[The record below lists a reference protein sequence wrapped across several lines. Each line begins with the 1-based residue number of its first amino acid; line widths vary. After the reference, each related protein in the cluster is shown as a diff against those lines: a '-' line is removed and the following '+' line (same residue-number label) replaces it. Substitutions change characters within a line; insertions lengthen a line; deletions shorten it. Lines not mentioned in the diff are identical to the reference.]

1 MGKGGEWLEVVS
13 RITFH
18 EAELKLRVRD
28 FTYCRTTN
36 SAMLA
41 PVLDRFK
48 RKLQYNAEGSPPT
61 TKFNQVYQK
70 NQSLRHKK
78 TAQVRIYLINPSCP
92 YALRLGS

>member
-48 RKLQYNAEGSPPT
+48 RKLQYIMPREAPPQLNS
-61 TKFNQVYQK
+61 TKSIKKIKVYATRK
-70 NQSLRHKK
+70 RPRCGF
-78 TAQVRIYLINPSCP
+78 T
-92 YALRLGS
+92 